1 MKKTFPMLLL
11 ATLLSGCVTSQD
23 VVTTAAPNQVEKN
36 LQSIDQITWTPIQL
50 PSTTKF
56 TIDGTSQH
64 LNNPLSKSGIAAFT
78 VPANRGAIT
87 IELKSYANKT
97 IYSPTI
103 QIYNSKNQLVQ
114 EYTSAQFKYEPAA
127 MLEDDR
133 LVGKF
138 TFLPPLTEKE
148 ARILVFSTPEDIVK
162 STTVLHPAK
171 AYAIAR
177 STQPPEIADPIVQH
191 SGSKGQFSLMLSSPS
206 MANNQIVSNGPA
218 GDHAPTIKE
227 TKGYYLNSIENAVN
241 NGDLNKAMKL
251 LDEAERL
258 GIADARPTFINAVE
272 AKK

>member
-1 MKKTFPMLLL
+1 MNKTFPILLL

-23 VVTTAAPNQVEKN
+23 EVTTAAKNQVEKN
-36 LQSIDQITWTPIQL
+36 LQSISQIAWTPIQI

-56 TIDGTSQH
+56 TIDDTSQH
-64 LNNPLSKSGIAAFT
+64 LNNTLSKSAIAAFT

-87 IELKSYANKT
+87 IELKSYADKT
-97 IYSPTI
+97 IYSPTV
-103 QIYNSKNQLVQ
+103 QIYNSKNQLIQ
-114 EYTSAQFKYEPAA
+114 EYASAQFKYEPAA
-127 MLEDDR
+127 MLENDR

-148 ARILVFSTPEDIVK
+148 ARILVFSTPEDLTK

-177 STQPPEIADPIVQH
+177 STQPPEIADPVVQH
-191 SGSKGQFSLMLSSPS
+191 SGSKGQFSLILSSPS
-206 MANNQIVSNGPA
+206 LANNQMLSSAPV

-251 LDEAERL
+251 LDEAEKL